1 MTQFSTR
8 LYVNWQF
15 LCSSPL
21 VLFIRCCSPP
31 RGLLHQKYNKVHKLL
46 YEGGELHTSQ
56 AAWGM
61 CYWEAASD
69 HCRTFF
75 ILKQIIKHIRGPLAL
90 MYQCWWVADLT
101 ELLKC
106 CRHADSMKC
115 KSPEKL
121 QPDWCMSI
129 CTNCCLSSTSQ
140 EDRKC
145 FEAISITGGMQN
157 LIWFTSGMYSEYVLC
172 PVSCGC
178 ALWVGCAT

>member
-8 LYVNWQF
+8 LSVNWQL

-21 VLFIRCCSPP
+21 VLFIRRSPA
-31 RGLLHQKYNKVHKLL
+31 RGLLHQTCSRVHKLR
-46 YEGGELHTSQ
+46 YGGGGACCLRDALLGGRLRTPAGLFSYLTRLWNTS
-56 AAWGM
+56 G
-61 CYWEAASD
+61 D
-69 HCRTFF
+69 LF
-75 ILKQIIKHIRGPLAL
+75 AL
-90 MYQCWWVADLT
+90 IYQCEWVAHLT
-101 ELLKC
+101 ELLEC

-121 QPDWCMSI
+121 QHDRCMSM

-157 LIWFTSGMYSEYVLC
+157 
-172 PVSCGC
+172 
-178 ALWVGCAT
+178 